1 MNQRLGWF
9 SLFFWSPHGLVRI
22 VGLASWLR
30 HSNTKIDTSWQF
42 PLHMAS
48 KIILTQSNNHPR
60 FFAENQTNPKCPL
73 VMCVGGMCVCVCGGG
88 CGQGQIS
95 HPLLYYCKKSWQ
107 WFPTCRLF
115 TKSNLISKVCAQKT
129 IVDLRRQLMALFKTT
144 PTLSLHEAMCGWIT
158 PCLASVTR
166 LTALPLG
173 WPLQPP
179 KVNPL
184 GQPSLTTLHDFG
196 VNSIRGL
203 TTPKICFFGNVT
215 KEKFGDTIKESHVYS

>member
-73 VMCVGGMCVCVCGGG
+73 VMCVGGMCVCGGG
-88 CGQGQIS
+88 VVKDKFHTLYFIIAKSLDSSFPLVGYLPNQIWS
-95 HPLLYYCKKSWQ
+95 QRFAHKRLLLTLGGSWWLFSRQHPHLV
-107 WFPTCRLF
+107 FMRLC
-115 TKSNLISKVCAQKT
+115 VG
-129 IVDLRRQLMALFKTT
+129 
-144 PTLSLHEAMCGWIT
+144 E
-158 PCLASVTR
+158 
-166 LTALPLG
+166 
-173 WPLQPP
+173 
-179 KVNPL
+179 
-184 GQPSLTTLHDFG
+184 
-196 VNSIRGL
+196 
-203 TTPKICFFGNVT
+203 
-215 KEKFGDTIKESHVYS
+215 